1 LTLPSGLVIIRYN
14 HEGGFFMRNY
24 GYACINMGFSNR
36 PKSQRITTN
45 RTMIKRTFFEK
56 GIGYASELALQ
67 NVRDLHKILEW
78 NLEND
83 IYFYR
88 LSSDMIPWA
97 SEYEMEELPD
107 YNLILA
113 AAMKAGNFAREH
125 GMRLTSHPGPFNKLA
140 SPKERVF
147 QLTYKDLKVHGDLF
161 DMIGLPRTP
170 YAKLNIHVGAAY
182 GDKPFALDN
191 FCRNFERLPEN
202 VRSRL
207 TVENDDKTSL
217 YSTLELYE
225 GVYKRIGIPIVFDY
239 HHHMLHPGG
248 QTEQEALE
256 LALSTWGDIKPVVH
270 YAESRSVEYNNPKIK
285 PQAHSDM
292 IRNPFDD
299 YGNEFDVMIE
309 AKHKELALL
318 EYRDIMTKQRMAV

>member
-1 LTLPSGLVIIRYN
+1 MLKNKSGKIITHR
-14 HEGGFFMRNY
+14 
-24 GYACINMGFSNR
+24 S
-36 PKSQRITTN
+36 
-45 RTMIKRTFFEK
+45 MIKKTFSEK
-56 GIGYASELALQ
+56 GISYASELALQ
-67 NVRDLHKILEW
+67 NLRDLRTILEW
-78 NLEND
+78 NLKND

-88 LSSDMIPWA
+88 LSSDIIPWA
-97 SEYEMEELPD
+97 SEYNLEEMPN
-107 YNLILA
+107 YGAIHA
-113 AAMKAGNFAREH
+113 AALSAGNFARKH

-147 QLTYKDLKVHGDLF
+147 ELTKTDLSVHGDLF
-161 DMIGLPRTP
+161 DLIGLPRTP

-191 FCRNFERLPEN
+191 FCRNFERLPDN

-207 TVENDDKTSL
+207 TVENDDKESL

-248 QTEQEALE
+248 QSEQEALE

-270 YAESRSVEYNNPKIK
+270 YAESRSLEHNNPKIK
-285 PQAHSDM
+285 PQAHSDLVY
-292 IRNPFDD
+292 NTLND
-299 YGNEFDVMIE
+299 YGNEFDIMIE

-318 EYRDIMTKQRMAV
+318 RYRENMNIQAAK